1 MTRRTLRLAYFLFG
15 LLTINTFVSPFLL
28 KMIVDRGEHPGW
40 PPDRPVEWVAF
51 VGVVGT
57 TVVILVAL
65 LRILLVTLKAS
76 RNDSQHQAERG
87 EV

>member
-28 KMIVDRGEHPGW
+28 KLILNRGDHPGW

-51 VGVVGT
+51 WGVVGSSFF
-57 TVVILVAL
+57 ILVAL
-65 LRILLVTLKAS
+65 LRIWFASLKTLRS
-76 RNDSQHQAERG
+76 VERRQAGRG
-87 EV
+87 QV